1 MSCLLILH
9 EGMTFTAAFL
19 SLGGGR
25 NQLSLPSLVPVGIS
39 VQAITSGFVL
49 SLQIIGVIFIG
60 VGSYVVHKGNS
71 SNYDELLGFLD
82 ERDPAQKDNN
92 ITPAEGLLVDALAV
106 KGTLLTVGGFLI
118 TIGLATFFLST
129 CGWLGACKQN
139 TCLLF
144 VVSKTAHHWPTKP
157 HLPITSAEWDSM
169 SAS

>member
-1 MSCLLILH
+1 M
-9 EGMTFTAAFL
+9 
-19 SLGGGR
+19 
-25 NQLSLPSLVPVGIS
+25 
-39 VQAITSGFVL
+39 
-49 SLQIIGVIFIG
+49 
-60 VGSYVVHKGNS
+60 HKGNS

-157 HLPITSAEWDSM
+157 HLHRMGLNECQLVCMAGRPEIQLRKLAAFISFPIIYCKL
-169 SAS
+169 